1 MTVFKIVGMIGIL
14 LAIVAAFVSVP
25 FAAPALA
32 ICGAV
37 VGWAT
42 TADNYVRVIV
52 SAVALHLLAG
62 AFDGIPAVGPYLST
76 IIANLGSVLA
86 GAAIL
91 IILRNIYNR
100 IRT

>member
-1 MTVFKIVGMIGIL
+1 MTVFKIVGLIGIA
-14 LAIVAAFVSVP
+14 LAIVAAFVTVP
-25 FAAPALA
+25 YVAPILAL
-32 ICGAV
+32 CGAV

-52 SAVALHLLAG
+52 SAVALHLLAATFG
-62 AFDGIPAVGPYLST
+62 DVPTAGVYLT
-76 IIANLGSVLA
+76 AIIANLGSVLA

-100 IRT
+100 IRA